1 PVEEPEVIE
10 ESEPVAEPEPVIERE
25 PEPVEEPVEEPGPE
39 PAEEPQ
45 EPERYLVLRDRT
57 NKAFERI
64 KHFAGSAEEQIDAAM
79 TYLKNYVF
87 EKRVP
92 AGAKEEIPNYREDIV
107 RKLLENAMALGD
119 TDAEVSWK
127 GIAAQLPLTDAN
139 PHPEWRVSAAENGTR
154 YFLPVHP
161 FFKKQAEAQNPA
173 AAGQRR
179 SSDETKRL
187 ILKVL
192 EKEPCSTNMLAKR
205 LGYKGI
211 SKTLSG
217 IVKEM
222 IDDGEIEYTN
232 PNSRG
237 SNQKLRKKGFKET
250 YGNQII

>member
-1 PVEEPEVIE
+1 
-10 ESEPVAEPEPVIERE
+10 
-25 PEPVEEPVEEPGPE
+25 
-39 PAEEPQ
+39 PQ

-92 AGAKEEIPNYREDIV
+92 AGAKDEIPNYREDIV